1 MYEKMSNDTNFL
13 QHERFVL
20 LNVKF
25 YSYLCS
31 VKKEKVAAEV
41 DWKNPFLYVHEAYKS
56 FCEDIFLNGKFKIIY

>member
-1 MYEKMSNDTNFL
+1 MSNDTNFL

-31 VKKEKVAAEV
+31 VKKEKVADEV
-41 DWKNPFLYVHEAYKS
+41 DWENPFRHIHEAYKS